1 MTVIKNN
8 SQNFLED
15 RLVALTRDLMLIPS
29 IPSRPEDRR
38 RAFEVIK
45 NHLEPLDH
53 IDVMEYEDNGIP
65 SLVAMT
71 KGIKKPKI
79 LMCGHIDVIEHEDVA
94 CYRSRIENGRIYG
107 PGAGDMKGAV
117 AILLEIFRL
126 INSQSKKASLAI
138 AITSD
143 EETGGESG
151 IGFLVNKKG
160 LRAQQAMI
168 PDGGSLNQVTVEEK
182 GILHI
187 KVSCRGKPAHSARPW
202 LGVNPVEHLMG
213 RLLYLKSSFK
223 VMQENHTEND
233 KWYPTCAVTMIGTEN
248 KQVNRIPSDATAVV
262 DVRFPS
268 PYSVRKMKKH
278 IKEVLGEDVRM
289 DVIISADPT
298 CLSPDIEYQKMIQE
312 VTGQPTVLVRD
323 DGGSDAR
330 FLSAQG
336 IPVMISRPL
345 VGNLHAVDEW
355 INIQSMVT
363 FFKIYEKYLTKIL
376 FK

>member
-1 MTVIKNN
+1 MIKNSSHN
-8 SQNFLED
+8 LLAD

-45 NHLEPLDH
+45 NHLESLDH
-53 IDVMEYEDNGIP
+53 IEVTEYEDNGIP
-65 SLVAMT
+65 SLVAMP

-117 AILLEIFRL
+117 AILLEIFRQ
-126 INSQSKKASLAI
+126 INAQSKKASLAI

-151 IGFLVNKKG
+151 IGFLVNKQG
-160 LRAQQAMI
+160 LRAHQAMI

-182 GILHI
+182 GIIHI
-187 KVSCRGKPAHSARPW
+187 RLSCRGKSAHSARPW
-202 LGVNPVEHLMG
+202 LGVNPVEHLMNK
-213 RLLYLKSSFK
+213 LLYLKSSFK
-223 VMQENHTEND
+223 VMQENHGRDDN
-233 KWYPTCAVTMIGTEN
+233 WFPTCAVTMIGTEN
-248 KQVNRIPSDATAVV
+248 KQINRIPSDAGAVV
-262 DVRFPS
+262 DVRFPA

-278 IKEVLGEDVRM
+278 IKEVLGDDVRM
-289 DVIISADPT
+289 DVIISAEPT
-298 CLSPDIEYQKMIQE
+298 CLSPDLEYQKTIRE
-312 VTGQPTVLVRD
+312 VTGRPTVLARD

-355 INIQSMVT
+355 INIESMVT
-363 FFKIYEKYLTKIL
+363 FYKIYEKYLTRTLLK
-376 FK
+376 